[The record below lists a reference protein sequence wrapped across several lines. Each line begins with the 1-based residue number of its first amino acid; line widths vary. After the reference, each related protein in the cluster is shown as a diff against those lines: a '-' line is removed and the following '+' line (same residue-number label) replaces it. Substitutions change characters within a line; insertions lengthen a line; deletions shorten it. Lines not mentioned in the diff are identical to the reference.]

1 MLLVKLG
8 MITIG
13 QAPRTDVAPIMEKY
27 LENRAE
33 LVQMGALD
41 GLTKTY
47 IDERMAPGEEDYI
60 LTSRLTTGEHVVMS
74 RSCLQPLVEDKIK
87 QMENLGITQILL
99 LCTGQFPGLATERS
113 YLIEPDHILPPVVR
127 TMTGNRRLGILVP
140 LPEQMDG
147 MKEKFHSFEQEPV
160 YAVSSPYTPDKVRFM
175 SASRELKEKGA
186 DLIILDCMGYQEEMR
201 AWVEEASGLPVILSN
216 ALMAKLISEM
226 IG

>member
-1 MLLVKLG
+1 MAKLG

-13 QAPRTDVAPIMEKY
+13 QAPRTDVAPMMEKY

-47 IDERMAPGEEDYI
+47 IDEQMAPREEDYV
-60 LTSRLTTGEHVVMS
+60 LTSRLTTGEHVVVS
-74 RSCLQPLVEDKIK
+74 RSCLQPLIEDKIK
-87 QMENLGITQILL
+87 QMENLGISQILL
-99 LCTGQFPGLATERS
+99 LCTGQFPGLAAEQS

-127 TMTGNRRLGILVP
+127 AMTGTRRLGVLVP
-140 LPEQMDG
+140 LPEQMDA
-147 MKEKFHSFEQEPV
+147 MKDKYHSFEPEPV
-160 YAVSSPYTPDKVRFM
+160 FAVASPYTPDQVQFQ

-186 DLIILDCMGYQEEMR
+186 NLVILDCMGYQEEMR
-201 AWVEEASGLPVILSN
+201 AWVEEVSGLPVILSN